1 MAQVDLT
8 SQAWRDLVFRPDA
21 APYGAC
27 RMRTSSPRRHN
38 IAVACVTLLAVV
50 TFGVSTFIEPQVPAQ
65 KVVMVEVTTL
75 SQLEM
80 PEVKQ
85 PEMKRVEPEAP
96 PPPALKSSIKFTA
109 PVIKQDAEVS
119 DEDEIKSQTEL
130 TESKV
135 AISIADVKG
144 NDEIHGMDIADVQE
158 LVVTEEPKEE
168 EKPPVLDMAEQMPAF
183 PGGTTALMK
192 YIASHL
198 KYPTIAQE
206 NGVQGRVTCQFV
218 VDSDGRVTDVVV
230 LRSLDPYCDKEAI
243 RVIQSLPRWEPGRQN
258 GRCVAVKYTLPIVFR
273 LR

>member
-1 MAQVDLT
+1 
-8 SQAWRDLVFRPDA
+8 
-21 APYGAC
+21 
-27 RMRTSSPRRHN
+27 MRTTSPRRHN
-38 IAVACVTLLAVV
+38 IAVGCVVLLAVAV
-50 TFGVSTFIEPQVPAQ
+50 FGLSALIKPQAPVQ

-119 DEDEIKSQTEL
+119 DADEIKSQTEL

-135 AISIADVKG
+135 AISIADVEG
-144 NDEIHGMDIADVQE
+144 NDEIHGQDIADVRE
-158 LVVTEEPKEE
+158 LVVNEEPEVEE
-168 EKPPVLDMAEQMPAF
+168 APPVLDIAEQMPAF
-183 PGGTTALMK
+183 PGGVAALMK
-192 YIASHL
+192 YIASRL
-198 KYPTIAQE
+198 KYPAIAQE
-206 NGVQGRVTCQFV
+206 NGVEGRVTCQFV
-218 VDSDGRVTDVVV
+218 VDSDGQVRDVVV
-230 LRSLDPYCDKEAI
+230 LRPLDPYCDKEAV

-258 GRCVAVKYTLPIVFR
+258 GRAVAVKYTLPIVFR

>member
-21 APYGAC
+21 APYGASL
-27 RMRTSSPRRHN
+27 MRTSSPRRHN
-38 IAVACVTLLAVV
+38 IAVACVALLAAAA
-50 TFGVSTFIEPQVPAQ
+50 FGISTFIKPQAPTQ
-65 KVVMVEVTTL
+65 RVVMVEVTTL
-75 SQLEM
+75 SELAI

-96 PPPALKSSIKFTA
+96 PPPALKSSIKFTD

-119 DEDEIKSQTEL
+119 DADEIKSQAEL
-130 TESKV
+130 TESNV

-144 NDEIHGMDIADVQE
+144 NDEIHGQDIADVQE
-158 LVVTEEPKEE
+158 LVVAEAPQEAP
-168 EKPPVLDMAEQMPAF
+168 PPVLDMAEQMPVF

-192 YIASHL
+192 HIAAHL
-198 KYPTIAQE
+198 RYPTISLE
-206 NGVQGRVTCQFV
+206 NGVEGRVTCQFV
-218 VDSDGRVTDVVV
+218 VDSDGRVTDIVV

-258 GRCVAVKYTLPIVFR
+258 GRSVAVKYTLPIVFR
-273 LR
+273 IR